1 MEGGHR
7 IDSMFLGRRPVGVLW
22 NLTNEFQMII
32 KNIEEKNVIN
42 KEEGRGGERK
52 EHFNN
57 RETMLYSFSIN

>member
-7 IDSMFLGRRPVGVLW
+7 IDSMFLGRQPVGVLW

-32 KNIEEKNVIN
+32 KNIEENVIN